1 MEGDMSDVTGRP
13 RGPDLSALRIDEHA
27 RRDPKRLTWR
37 PIGAGLALLLVVSA
51 VLWFVLREKAPE
63 IEVTP
68 VRADKGGRPTLLN
81 ASGYV
86 TPRQRATIAAKITA
100 RVNEIHVDEGMHVEA
115 GQVLARLDD
124 SDARARLASA
134 SAHRD
139 ATAATVVDLRVNLE
153 DAQREL
159 RRVEELWDRKLVAEQ
174 ARDQARI
181 AGGKLRGR
189 IAGARAQ

>member
-27 RRDPKRLTWR
+27 RRDPKRRTWR
-37 PIGAGLALLLVVSA
+37 AIGAGLAALLVVSA
-51 VLWFVLREKAPE
+51 VLWFAVREKAPE
-63 IEVTP
+63 IEVTT

-115 GQVLARLDD
+115 GQGLARLDD
-124 SDARARLASA
+124 SDARAPVAPASA
-134 SAHRD
+134 DPD
-139 ATAATVVDLRVNLE
+139 ATPPPLVDSRVNPQE
-153 DAQREL
+153 PPPQ
-159 RRVEELWDRKLVAEQ
+159 V
-174 ARDQARI
+174 
-181 AGGKLRGR
+181 
-189 IAGARAQ
+189 

>member
-13 RGPDLSALRIDEHA
+13 RGPGLSALRIDEHA

-63 IEVTP
+63 IEVTT
-68 VRADKGGRPTLLN
+68 VRADKGGRPALLN

-115 GQVLARLDD
+115 GQGLAEVGD
-124 SDARARLASA
+124 SHAPARVVSA
-134 SAHRD
+134 
-139 ATAATVVDLRVNLE
+139 AAGRRAPAPPPGDLRGHLE
-153 DAQREL
+153 RP
-159 RRVEELWDRKLVAEQ
+159 
-174 ARDQARI
+174 
-181 AGGKLRGR
+181 
-189 IAGARAQ
+189 